1 VTAIGPGHVQCK
13 AMLRETGKRCELPA
27 IKGGTVC
34 RKHGGRL
41 RHVRAAAAVRAELEH
56 WGIDSPRE
64 SYNAG
69 EILLKLMTQSADRV
83 KFYSDLLQQQYAL
96 AAQGEDDASLPAGV
110 GALIGH
116 EYALDHD
123 GVKVPVKEAIRG
135 LVELE
140 GIERDRCATM
150 ASKAVA
156 AGLAELKVRLDIR
169 QQQMLADVLRSV
181 VSHPTLE
188 LPESKQALVP
198 DLIRERL
205 ELIDS

>member
-1 VTAIGPGHVQCK
+1 MPLMTPSHVQCK
-13 AMLRETGKRCELPA
+13 GTSRTTGKRCPNPA

-34 RKHGGRL
+34 IMHGGRAK
-41 RHVRAAAAVRAELEH
+41 HVAAAAAVRAELDH
-56 WGIDSPRE
+56 WGIDAPRE

-69 EILLKLMTQSADRV
+69 EVLLRLMTQSADRV
-83 KFYSDLLQQQYAL
+83 KFYSDLLAQQYQL
-96 AAQGEDDASLPAGV
+96 AAQGEDDTKLPAGV

-156 AGLAELKVRLDIR
+156 AGLAELEVRLHIR

-181 VSHPTLE
+181 VAHPALE
-188 LPESKQALVP
+188 LPEAKQALVP

-205 ELIDS
+205 EFIDS

>member
-1 VTAIGPGHVQCK
+1 VAAIGPSHITCK
-13 AMLRETGKRCELPA
+13 ATVYKTGKRCTLPA
-27 IKGGTVC
+27 IKGATVC
-34 RKHGGRL
+34 RKHGGNL

-96 AAQGEDDASLPAGV
+96 AAQGEDDTSLPAGV

-123 GVKVPVKEAIRG
+123 GVRVPVKEAIRG

-181 VSHPTLE
+181 VSHPALE